1 MASVI
6 RFPLQVARAKSQDD
20 RWAESK
26 FQHSVLDYFRNTTLP
41 AGGDTFDKT
50 VARLH
55 NVQAAAKDPT
65 LSLNNNH
72 GHPTVAATA
81 HPAQFK
87 GQGVIAAHGDRRPAI
102 GARQRRGAHPP
113 HRPRIVR

>member
-50 VARLH
+50 VARL
-55 NVQAAAKDPT
+55 
-65 LSLNNNH
+65 L
-72 GHPTVAATA
+72 VARCYMLCNSREASA
-81 HPAQFK
+81 Y
-87 GQGVIAAHGDRRPAI
+87 
-102 GARQRRGAHPP
+102 
-113 HRPRIVR
+113 